1 MTQANPKVRWFT
13 PDKPDNISVGR
24 ERIASHL
31 RQNEGFH
38 VNVVGTTLPTV
49 RTAIRERD
57 RYDVILGTTR
67 AGAIAGTLIGR
78 VTGKTVIVDHVDP
91 IRQFRENNSPFF
103 SIPVRIA
110 ENISFALAELVLY
123 VYEEEYDR
131 VSRYASQH
139 MKTELGVDYRRFAS
153 PNSEIIDSVQ
163 DQLSEY
169 ELRENVAIYVGGLEP
184 IYHIRE
190 LLMAMSYLPDWS
202 LIVLGEGSLRG
213 MLEEVDADQ
222 ENIHYLG
229 LVPHETIPGYLNVA
243 DVGVSLVDDP
253 HTLKILEYGAA
264 GLSVVQASGLA
275 EERFRERVEYADS
288 DPRSIADAI
297 RRAGE
302 RENVEQLQS
311 FISEFDWKQIAGDY
325 VDALKSIK

>member
-1 MTQANPKVRWFT
+1 
-13 PDKPDNISVGR
+13 
-24 ERIASHL
+24 
-31 RQNEGFH
+31 
-38 VNVVGTTLPTV
+38 
-49 RTAIRERD
+49 
-57 RYDVILGTTR
+57 
-67 AGAIAGTLIGR
+67 
-78 VTGKTVIVDHVDP
+78 VIVDHVDP
-91 IRQFRENNSPFF
+91 IRQFRENNPPFF

-190 LLMAMSYLPDWS
+190 LLMTMSNLPDWS
-202 LIVLGEGSLRG
+202 LIVLGEGSLRE

-275 EERFRERVEYADS
+275 EERFRERVEYADP
-288 DPRSIADAI
+288 DPRSIAGAI
-297 RRAGE
+297 ERAGE
-302 RENVEQLQS
+302 RESVEQLNCSSQNL
-311 FISEFDWKQIAGDY
+311 IGNG
-325 VDALKSIK
+325 